1 MRKLAI
7 LLALLAC
14 ALPACAQQKSLHQL
28 QQEFV
33 DLRFGMF
40 VHFGLPTFQEADWTD
55 PQLSPEVFNPV
66 NLDTDQWVKV
76 AKSAGARFICISV
89 KHHAG
94 FCMCTASGPPCP
106 LRPKRRLL
114 SKSS

>member
-1 MRKLAI
+1 MKKTFLI
-7 LLALLAC
+7 LIALLAGLFQ
-14 ALPACAQQKSLHQL
+14 AAGQPKSLHQL

-66 NLDTDQWVKV
+66 RLNTDQWVQV
-76 AKSAGARFICISV
+76 AKSAGA
-89 KHHAG
+89 HHREQSRHRQA
-94 FCMCTASGPPCP
+94 
-106 LRPKRRLL
+106 LRLVVERRHDDHGLCE
-114 SKSS
+114 